1 MKFTLKSY
9 NRNVPDEDLIN
20 DLVAVSKK
28 TGRNTVTIAE
38 YEKYGKYHPSTLQ
51 RRYGSWFKVLEN
63 AGLEKSRSDLNIQE
77 KALFNNIE
85 DIWIQLGRQPKYEE
99 VKKPFSKYSVG
110 TYDKRFGSWLKAL
123 EKFVEYIN
131 EEDDESNEGTSENIK
146 TENTQKEATKR
157 KTNRNISDRLRFTI
171 LMRDGFT
178 CQSCGA
184 SPTKERGVELH
195 VDHIVPWSKGG
206 ETEKSNLQTKCEKC
220 NLGKGNAFDK

>member
-20 DLVAVSKK
+20 DVIAVSKK

-38 YEKYGKYHPSTLQ
+38 YEQHGKYHPSTLQ

-63 AGLEKSRSDLNIQE
+63 AGLEKSRSDFNIPE
-77 KALFNNIE
+77 EELFKNIE
-85 DIWIQLGRQPKYEE
+85 DIWVQLGRQPKYEE
-99 VKKPFSKYSVG
+99 VKKPFSKYSAG

-123 EKFVEYIN
+123 GKFVVYIS
-131 EEDDESNEGTSENIK
+131 EKDDETDEDISEKIQ
-146 TENTQKEATKR
+146 TENTEKEVTKR
-157 KTNRNISDRLRFTI
+157 RTKRNISDRLRFKI

-184 SPTKERGVELH
+184 SPTKERGVELQ

-206 ETEKSNLQTKCEKC
+206 ETEEDNLKTKCEKC
-220 NLGKGNAFDK
+220 NLGKGNAFDQ

>member
-1 MKFTLKSY
+1 MKFTLKPF
-9 NRNVPDEDLIN
+9 NRNVPDEELIN
-20 DLVAVSKK
+20 DVIAVSKK

-38 YEKYGKYHPSTLQ
+38 YEQHGKYHPSTLQ
-51 RRYGSWFKVLEN
+51 RRFGSWFKVLEN
-63 AGLEKSRSDLNIQE
+63 AGLEKSRSYLNIPE
-77 KALFNNIE
+77 KELYKNIE
-85 DIWIQLGRQPKYEE
+85 DIWVQLGRQPKYDE

-110 TYDKRFGSWLKAL
+110 TYDKRFGSWIKAL

-131 EEDDESNEGTSENIK
+131 EGEDDSEDEIVENRK
-146 TENTQKEATKR
+146 AKNTQKEAPKR
-157 KTNRNISDRLRFTI
+157 KTKRNISDRLRFTI

-206 ETEKSNLQTKCEKC
+206 ETEESNLQTKCKKC
-220 NLGKGNAFDK
+220 NLGKGNAFDQ

>member
-20 DLVAVSKK
+20 DVIAVSKK

-38 YEKYGKYHPSTLQ
+38 YEQHGKYHPSTLQ

-63 AGLEKSRSDLNIQE
+63 AGLEKSRSDFNIPE
-77 KALFNNIE
+77 EELFKNIE
-85 DIWIQLGRQPKYEE
+85 DIWVQLGRQPKYEE
-99 VKKPFSKYSVG
+99 VKKPFSKYSAG

-123 EKFVEYIN
+123 GKFVVYIS
-131 EEDDESNEGTSENIK
+131 EKDDETDEDISENIQ
-146 TENTQKEATKR
+146 TENTEKEVTKR
-157 KTNRNISDRLRFTI
+157 RTKRNISDRLRFKI

-184 SPTKERGVELH
+184 SPTKERGVELQ

-206 ETEKSNLQTKCEKC
+206 ETEEDNLKTKCEKC
-220 NLGKGNAFDK
+220 NLGKGNAFDQ

>member
-20 DLVAVSKK
+20 DVIAVSKK

-38 YEKYGKYHPSTLQ
+38 YEQHGEYHPSTLQ

-63 AGLEKSRSDLNIQE
+63 AGLEKSRSDFNIPE
-77 KALFNNIE
+77 EELFKNIE
-85 DIWIQLGRQPKYEE
+85 DIWVQLGRQPKYEE
-99 VKKPFSKYSVG
+99 VKKPFSKYSAG

-123 EKFVEYIN
+123 GKFVVYIS
-131 EEDDESNEGTSENIK
+131 EKDDETDEDISENIQ
-146 TENTQKEATKR
+146 TENTEKEVTKR
-157 KTNRNISDRLRFTI
+157 RTKRNISDRLRFKI

-184 SPTKERGVELH
+184 SPTKERGVELQ

-206 ETEKSNLQTKCEKC
+206 ETEEDNLKTKCEKC
-220 NLGKGNAFDK
+220 NLGKGNAFDQ

>member
-9 NRNVPDEDLIN
+9 NRNVPDEELIN
-20 DLVAVSKK
+20 DVIVVSKE

-38 YEKYGKYHPSTLQ
+38 YEQHGKYHPTTLQ
-51 RRYGSWFKVLEN
+51 RRFGSWFKVLEN
-63 AGLEKSRSDLNIQE
+63 AGLKKSRSDLNIPE
-77 KALFNNIE
+77 KDLYKNIE
-85 DIWIQLGRQPKYEE
+85 DIWIQLGRQPKYNE
-99 VKKPFSKYSVG
+99 VKKPFSKYSAG
-110 TYDKRFGSWLKAL
+110 TYDKRFGSWLMAL
-123 EKFVEYIN
+123 EKFIEYIN
-131 EEDDESNEGTSENIK
+131 EGEDDSEDEIA
-146 TENTQKEATKR
+146 ENSKAIISPKEAPKR
-157 KTNRNISDRLRFTI
+157 KTKRNISVRLRFTI

-206 ETEKSNLQTKCEKC
+206 ETEESNLQTKCKKC